1 MVTRLLNKTVVI
13 LLCLILVG
21 QSMASF
27 HMLYAMVSM
36 SATSSAPTIKAMS
49 QSPTVHSNHHTMAA
63 MMPVNHHA
71 NPQVNNKGCNDTPT
85 SSVDCCAQ
93 QCDCLTSLCSAL
105 SALPSTMQ
113 QSIPVATV
121 IPIALPYLLLT
132 SQDFSVHFRPPIFS

>member
-1 MVTRLLNKTVVI
+1 MVTKLLNKTMVI
-13 LLCLILVG
+13 WLCLILVG

-36 SATSSAPTIKAMS
+36 SSTSNAPAMS
-49 QSPTVHSNHHTMAA
+49 QSPTVHSSHHDMSA

-71 NPQVNNKGCNDTPT
+71 NRQLNNKGCNDTPT

-93 QCDCLTSLCSAL
+93 QCECLTSLCSTL

-113 QSIPVATV
+113 HIMPVATAM
-121 IPIALPYLLLT
+121 PIALPYILLT